1 MKLFLFTFFLFA
13 TSTLNGQSAA
23 TVAVTDKPKPIY
35 QLRIYEIFDNNK
47 EAFHTR
53 FRDHAMRIM
62 KKYNFKISSIWESR
76 TENKTEFVY
85 LLEWADEATMKK
97 AWEQFRADKEW
108 IDIKKQTSEKSGELV
123 GKIEDRVLIKTDYS
137 PSQ

>member
-1 MKLFLFTFFLFA
+1 MKLFFFAFSLLAASMLNAQDVA
-13 TSTLNGQSAA
+13 TTTSKSN
-23 TVAVTDKPKPIY
+23 PIY

-62 KKYNFKISSIWESR
+62 KKYNFKISSIWESK

-85 LLEWADEATMKK
+85 LLEWPDEATMKK

-108 IDIKKQTSEKSGELV
+108 IDIKKQMSEKFGELV

-137 PSQ
+137 PNR

>member
-1 MKLFLFTFFLFA
+1 MKLFFFALSLLAASMLNAQDVA
-13 TSTLNGQSAA
+13 TITSKS
-23 TVAVTDKPKPIY
+23 KPIY

-62 KKYNFKISSIWESR
+62 KKYNFKISSIWESK

-85 LLEWADEATMKK
+85 LLEWPDEATMKK

-108 IDIKKQTSEKSGELV
+108 IDIKKQMSEKFGELV
-123 GKIEDRVLIKTDYS
+123 GKMEDRVLIKTDYS
-137 PSQ
+137 PNQ